1 MSVHPLVAPAPSPQ
15 AESPAAT
22 TPVLPLDERRY
33 TRLGL
38 WLVLAGFGGFLLWA
52 AMAPLDKGVAVSGNI
67 MVSGNRQAVQH
78 VSGGIIE
85 RLYVRDGEQV
95 RAGQVLL
102 QLDATQAQSQ
112 YESLYA
118 QYVSTLA
125 TEARLTAERDGLQQ
139 INFPSPFGTGQR
151 DMTLDA
157 LQALQRQLLLN
168 RQQVQEMEQAAIR
181 ESIAGNQA
189 MLVSLQQALTHKQ
202 AQSHSLDEQLRGL
215 RNLAR
220 DGYIPRN
227 RLLETERLHAQLS
240 GDISRD
246 VGQIASLQRQITELR
261 LNASQRE
268 QEYQRDVREQ
278 LADVQWRSD
287 DLASRLKQAEFE
299 LNNLL
304 VRAPASGTVV
314 GLSVFTESGV
324 ISPGQSLM
332 EIVPADAPLLVEA
345 QAPVELIDKLHPGL
359 PVELMFVAFNQNR
372 TPRVAGEVSM
382 VSADRLLDE
391 HSGLPY
397 YQMQIRVTDE
407 GVAQLAGQD
416 IRPGMPVDAF
426 VRTGERSLLNYLFKP
441 LLDRTHMALVEE

>member
-1 MSVHPLVAPAPSPQ
+1 MSVHPLVAPSPGVQSDAAPSS
-15 AESPAAT
+15 A
-22 TPVLPLDERRY
+22 PVLPLDERRY

-38 WLVLAGFGGFLLWA
+38 WLVLAGFGSFLLWA

-67 MVSGNRQAVQH
+67 MVSGNRQVVQH
-78 VSGGIIE
+78 STGGIIE
-85 RLYVRDGEQV
+85 RLYVREGDQV

-102 QLDATQAQSQ
+102 QLDVTQARSQ

-125 TEARLTAERDGLQQ
+125 TEARLTAERDGLQE
-139 INFPSPFGTGQR
+139 IDFPAPFASTDKGAA
-151 DMTLDA
+151 LDP
-157 LQALQRQLLLN
+157 LMSLQRQLLHN
-168 RQQVQEMEQAAIR
+168 RQQAQHMEQAAIQ
-181 ESIAGNQA
+181 ESIAGSQS
-189 MLVSLQQALTHKQ
+189 MLASLQETLTHKQ
-202 AQSHSLDEQLRGL
+202 AQRQSLDEQLQGL
-215 RNLAR
+215 RDLAR

-227 RLLETERLHAQLS
+227 RLLETERLYAQLS
-240 GDISRD
+240 GDISQD
-246 VGQIASLQRQITELR
+246 VGNIANLQRQISELR

-278 LADVQWRSD
+278 LADVQWRGD

-299 LNNLL
+299 LNNMLI
-304 VRAPASGTVV
+304 RAPASGTVV
-314 GLSVFTESGV
+314 GLNVFTESGV

-332 EIVPADAPLLVEA
+332 EVVPTDAPLLVEA

-372 TPRVAGEVSM
+372 TPRVAGEVSL
-382 VSADRLLDE
+382 VSADRLMDE
-391 HSGLPY
+391 RTGLPY
-397 YQMQIRVTDE
+397 YQMQIRVSDE
-407 GVAQLAGQD
+407 GIVQLSGQD